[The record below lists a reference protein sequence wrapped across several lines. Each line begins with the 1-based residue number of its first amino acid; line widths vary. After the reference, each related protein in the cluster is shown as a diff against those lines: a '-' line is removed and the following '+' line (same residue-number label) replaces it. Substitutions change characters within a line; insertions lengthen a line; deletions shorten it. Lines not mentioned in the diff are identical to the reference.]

1 MLLFDHGERRSG
13 VPAELE
19 RLGLDLQGA
28 RLPAGDYV
36 LSDRLVVERKG
47 PTDLAASIKDRRLFE
62 QLGRLAEAY
71 PSVVLI
77 VEGDPIHIHEA
88 AWQGALGRALTL
100 GASVLRTT
108 DTRDTADWIARLYRL
123 EGKPASRPRGVPR
136 VRRPTEDD
144 VQTAEDVLRCLP
156 GISTV
161 GAGRLLAHF
170 GSLERVFAA
179 RQEDLLEVRGIGPVH
194 ARVLDRL
201 FRMSAP
207 GATGRNVRSLA
218 A

>member
-19 RLGLDLQGA
+19 RLGIETHGI
-28 RLPAGDYV
+28 RLPVGDYV

-47 PTDLAASIKDRRLFE
+47 SADLAASIKDRRLFE
-62 QLGRLAEAY
+62 QLARLAEAY
-71 PSVVLI
+71 PSVVLM
-77 VEGDPIHIHEA
+77 VEGDPVHMHEA
-88 AWQGALGRALTL
+88 AWKGALGRALTL
-100 GASVLRTT
+100 GASVLRTS
-108 DTRDTADWIARLYRL
+108 DARETAQWVARLYRL
-123 EGKPASRPRGVPR
+123 EDKPASEPRGRPR
-136 VRRPTEDD
+136 VRRPTDDD

-156 GISTV
+156 GISAI

-179 RQEDLLEVRGIGPVH
+179 GQQALLEVRGIGPVR
-194 ARVLDRL
+194 ARALDRL
-201 FRMSAP
+201 FHASAP
-207 GATGRNVRSLA
+207 SMSRGESGSVA

>member
-19 RLGLDLQGA
+19 RLGLDLLVT
-28 RLPAGDYV
+28 RWPAGDYV
-36 LSDRLVVERKG
+36 VSDRLVVERKG

-62 QLGRLAEAY
+62 QLARLADVY

-77 VEGDPIHIHEA
+77 VEGDPVHMQET
-88 AWQGALGRALTL
+88 AWRGALGRALTL

-108 DTRDTADWIARLYRL
+108 DTRDSAEWIARLYRL
-123 EGKPASRPRGVPR
+123 EGKPASRSHGVAR

-144 VQTAEDVLRCLP
+144 LPTAEDGPRCLP
-156 GISTV
+156 GISTI
-161 GAGRLLAHF
+161 GAGRLPAHF

-179 RQEDLLEVRGIGPVH
+179 RHEDLLEVRGIGPVR
-194 ARVLDRL
+194 ARTLDRL
-201 FRMSAP
+201 FRTTARSA
-207 GATGRNVRSLA
+207 TDQHVRSLA

>member
-1 MLLFDHGERRSG
+1 MLLFDHGERRSS

-19 RLGLDLQGA
+19 RLGVDVHGA

-47 PTDLAASIKDRRLFE
+47 PADLAASIKDRRLFE
-62 QLGRLAEAY
+62 QLARLADGY
-71 PSVVLI
+71 PAVVLI
-77 VEGDPIHIHEA
+77 VEGDPVHMREA

-100 GASVLRTT
+100 GASLLRTR
-108 DTRDTADWIARLYRL
+108 DPRDTAQWIARLYRL
-123 EGKPASRPRGVPR
+123 EGKPASEPRGAPR
-136 VRRPTEDD
+136 LRRPTDDD
-144 VQTAEDVLRCLP
+144 VRTAEDVLRSLP

-161 GAGRLLAHF
+161 GAGRLLARF

-179 RQEDLLEVRGIGPVH
+179 GREELLEVRGIGPVR
-194 ARVLDRL
+194 AGTLDRL
-201 FRMSAP
+201 FRVSTP
-207 GATGRNVRSLA
+207 RATDRHVGSLA

>member
-1 MLLFDHGERRSG
+1 VVLCDHGERRSG
-13 VPAELE
+13 VPGELR
-19 RLGLDLQGA
+19 RLGVEVHPT

-36 LSDRLVVERKG
+36 VSDRVVVERKG
-47 PTDLAASIKDRRLFE
+47 PADLAASVKDRRLFE
-62 QLGRLAEAY
+62 QVARLAEAY

-77 VEGDPIHIHEA
+77 VEGEPVHMHEA

-100 GASVLRTT
+100 GASVVR
-108 DTRDTADWIARLYRL
+108 TRDARETAEWIARLYRL
-123 EGKPASRPRGVPR
+123 EGKPASAARGVAR
-136 VRRPTEDD
+136 VRRPTED
-144 VQTAEDVLRCLP
+144 VTQTAEDVLRCLP

-179 RQEDLLEVRGIGPVH
+179 RYQQLLEVRGIGPVRARTLDELFH
-194 ARVLDRL
+194 AGGD
-201 FRMSAP
+201 
-207 GATGRNVRSLA
+207 VRSFA

>member
-1 MLLFDHGERRSG
+1 MLFFDHGERRSG

-19 RLGLDLQGA
+19 RLGVDVHGM

-36 LSDRLVVERKG
+36 VSDRLVVERKG
-47 PTDLAASIKDRRLFE
+47 PADLAASIKDRRLFE
-62 QLGRLAEAY
+62 QLARLADAY

-77 VEGDPIHIHEA
+77 VEGDPVHMHEA

-100 GASVLRTT
+100 GASVLRTG
-108 DTRDTADWIARLYRL
+108 DAQDTAGWIARLYRL
-123 EGKPASRPRGVPR
+123 EDKPASEPRGAAR

-144 VQTAEDVLRCLP
+144 LQTAEDVLRSLP

-179 RQEDLLEVRGIGPVH
+179 RREDLIEVRGIGPVR
-194 ARVLDRL
+194 ARTLDRL
-201 FRMSAP
+201 FRTTAP
-207 GATGRNVRSLA
+207 GATGANVRSLA

>member
-13 VPAELE
+13 VPAELA
-19 RLGLDLQGA
+19 RLSVAVQAA

-47 PTDLAASIKDRRLFE
+47 PTDLAASIKERRLFE
-62 QLGRLAEAY
+62 QLGRLADAY
-71 PSVVLI
+71 ASVVLI
-77 VEGDPIHIHEA
+77 VEGDPVHMQQA
-88 AWQGALGRALTL
+88 AWEGALGRALTL

-108 DTRDTADWIARLYRL
+108 DARDSAEWIARLYRL

-136 VRRPTEDD
+136 VRRPTDD
-144 VQTAEDVLRCLP
+144 DLQTAEDVLRCLP

-179 RQEDLLEVRGIGPVH
+179 RHHELLAVRGIGPVR
-194 ARVLDRL
+194 ARKLDRL
-201 FRMSAP
+201 FRTTGA
-207 GATGRNVRSLA
+207 GATDQHVRSLA

>member
-19 RLGLDLQGA
+19 RLRGHARGP

-36 LSDRLVVERKG
+36 VWDRLVVERKG
-47 PTDLAASIKDRRLFE
+47 PADLAASIKDRRLFE
-62 QLGRLAEAY
+62 QIARLADAY

-77 VEGDPIHIHEA
+77 VEGDPVHMQRA

-100 GASVLRTT
+100 GASVLRP
-108 DTRDTADWIARLYRL
+108 ADVHETGEWLARLYRL

-144 VQTAEDVLRCLP
+144 LQTAEDVLRCLP

-179 RQEDLLEVRGIGPVH
+179 HHEELLEVRGIGAVR
-194 ARVLDRL
+194 ARAL
-201 FRMSAP
+201 
-207 GATGRNVRSLA
+207 
-218 A
+218 

>member
-1 MLLFDHGERRSG
+1 VLLFDHGERRSG

-19 RLGLDLQGA
+19 RLGVDVHAA

-36 LSDRLVVERKG
+36 VSDRLVVERKG

-62 QLGRLAEAY
+62 QLTRLADAY
-71 PSVVLI
+71 PSVVLV
-77 VEGDPIHIHEA
+77 VEGEPVHMHEA

-100 GASVLRTT
+100 GASVLRTR
-108 DTRDTADWIARLYRL
+108 DPYDTAEWIARLYRL
-123 EGKPASRPRGVPR
+123 EGKPASRPHGAPR
-136 VRRPTEDD
+136 LRRPTEDD
-144 VQTAEDVLRCLP
+144 LQTAEDVLRCLP

-179 RQEDLLEVRGIGPVH
+179 RHEELLEVRGIGPVR
-194 ARVLDRL
+194 ARTLDRL
-201 FRMSAP
+201 FRTTAP
-207 GATGRNVRSLA
+207 GTADRRLRSLA

>member
-13 VPAELE
+13 VPAALE
-19 RLGLDLQGA
+19 RLGIDLHGA

-108 DTRDTADWIARLYRL
+108 DVLDTAEWIARLYRL

-144 VQTAEDVLRCLP
+144 LQTAEDVLRCLP

-179 RQEDLLEVRGIGPVH
+179 RRDELLQVRGIGPVR
-194 ARVLDRL
+194 ARALDRL
-201 FRMSAP
+201 FRTSA
-207 GATGRNVRSLA
+207 GGHAGSLA

>member
-19 RLGLDLQGA
+19 RLGVQAQGA

-36 LSDRLVVERKG
+36 VSDRLVVERKG
-47 PTDLAASIKDRRLFE
+47 PTDLAASIKDRRIFE
-62 QLGRLAEAY
+62 QLARLAEAY
-71 PSVVLI
+71 RSVVLI
-77 VEGDPIHIHEA
+77 VEGEPVHMHEA

-100 GASVLRTT
+100 GASVLRT
-108 DTRDTADWIARLYRL
+108 RDARETAEWIARLYRL
-123 EGKPASRPRGVPR
+123 EGKPASAPRGTPR

-144 VQTAEDVLRCLP
+144 LQTAEDVLRCLP

-179 RQEDLLEVRGIGPVH
+179 RHDELLAVPGIGPVR
-194 ARVLDRL
+194 ARTLDRL
-201 FRMSAP
+201 FRTT
-207 GATGRNVRSLA
+207 ATAGDVRSLA